1 MGTVQEEGGQGP
13 LVGTAKVRSRASFL
27 PQGRDLE
34 GHREAEA
41 MVTTAPG

>member
-13 LVGTAKVRSRASFL
+13 LVGTAKVRSRATFL

-41 MVTTAPG
+41 MMTTVPG